1 MGTRQNLALYRMK
14 KLKVVLLLTSA
25 YLAVQL
31 IASIFTGTL
40 SLIADAGHM
49 LTDVGG
55 ALRYALFAI
64 NYTRKPPLLQ
74 RTYGFYR
81 IEIVSSLANSVVL
94 ILIYIHT
101 L

>member
-1 MGTRQNLALYRMK
+1 MGTRQNLSLYRIK

-31 IASIFTGTL
+31 IASLFTGSL
-40 SLIADAGHM
+40 ALIADAGHM

-55 ALRYALFAI
+55 LALALFAI
-64 NYTRKPPLLQ
+64 NYTRKPPTPQ

-81 IEIVSSLANSVVL
+81 IEDRKSVV
-94 ILIYIHT
+94 
-101 L
+101 